1 MKFNRNRHSIYRLQ
15 YHLVVVTKY
24 RHRVINKEVNKR
36 LKEIAH
42 KIFEDSWKC
51 KIIEIESEGDHLHI
65 AFESSPQIQ
74 LSKLVNNFKT
84 VSSRYI
90 QKEFK
95 EHLKP
100 FYWKPYFWS
109 SSYCLLSVGGATIEV
124 VKSYIESQEK
134 PVI

>member
-1 MKFNRNRHSIYRLQ
+1 MQYNKNRHSVYKLQ

-24 RHRVINKEVNKR
+24 RHKVINKEINTR

-42 KIFEDSWKC
+42 NIFEHSWKC
-51 KIIEIESEGDHLHI
+51 TIIAIEGEKDHLHI
-65 AFESSPQIQ
+65 AFEATPQTQ

-109 SSYCLLSVGGATIEV
+109 PSYCILTFGGATIDII
-124 VKSYIESQEK
+124 KTYIANQDK
-134 PVI
+134 P